1 MSTSMTSITPHDGV
15 FLILKSDIPDYYN
28 HYSPQV
34 LRYDKK
40 TDTLGLSSMNFGECK
55 GLTFD
60 RILIFPNKP
69 FLEYI
74 QKGKAF
80 GSPEKYYIAAT
91 RSRYSIAIVVDKF
104 PSKSKF
110 QLEDTI
116 IPVGTGNIIGKKI
129 LFS

>member
-1 MSTSMTSITPHDGV
+1 
-15 FLILKSDIPDYYN
+15 
-28 HYSPQV
+28 
-34 LRYDKK
+34 
-40 TDTLGLSSMNFGECK
+40 MNFGECK

-74 QKGKAF
+74 QKGKAL
-80 GSPEKYYIAAT
+80 GSPEKYYIAVT
-91 RSRYSIAIVVDKF
+91 RPRYSIAIVVDKF

-110 QLEDTI
+110 ALEDII